1 MNMRVSA
8 SLVMI
13 LSLVTAAASAGPPR
27 RPFEA
32 PDRAAPWTA
41 LDGPVSV
48 QLRRLGI
55 EPANACSDEVFVR
68 RVFLDVIGTLPT
80 AKQARL
86 FLEDKSSN
94 KRAALIDALLE
105 QDEFADYWALK
116 WCDLLRVKSEFPI
129 NLWPNAVQAYHK
141 WIRTA
146 IVENM
151 PYDQFARAMLTS
163 SGSNFRVPTVN
174 FYRAVQGRRPRDLAQ
189 AAALA
194 FMGTRIDA
202 WPDEKRDQFAAFFS
216 RVGYKRTAEWK
227 EEIVYFETPAPD
239 APTDFVLP
247 DGRTVR
253 IAPDKDP
260 RQVFADWLITPD
272 NPSFARVVVNRIWYW
287 LLGRGIIHEPD
298 DLRPDNPPANAQLL
312 VYLEQQLVR
321 SKYDLKHIYRLILN
335 SGTYQRSCIPASDHP
350 QAEAQFAYYPL
361 RRVEAETLADA
372 LCQISGTHEEYW
384 SPIPEPF
391 TIIPP
396 ELRSIELADGSI
408 TSSFL
413 ELFGRPPRDT
423 GFIAE
428 RNDVMND
435 AQRLHMLNSSH
446 VRRKLENGQNLR
458 VLVRAGGGDPGRI
471 VEEIYLTVLSRYPTE
486 QEIDVLRRYAKIE
499 TVNRNEVAIDLIW
512 ALVNSSEFLYRH

>member
-1 MNMRVSA
+1 MNVRFIVW
-8 SLVMI
+8 LI
-13 LSLVTAAASAGPPR
+13 LMVTLVTAVARGGPPR

-32 PDRAAPWTA
+32 SDRVAPLTD
-41 LDGPVSV
+41 LDQPVFV
-48 QLRRLGI
+48 QLRRMGI
-55 EPANACSDEVFVR
+55 EPANVCSDEVFVR

-80 AKQARL
+80 AEQVRM
-86 FLEDKSSN
+86 FLDIESPR

-105 QDEFADYWALK
+105 RDEFADYWALK

-146 IVENM
+146 IDQNM
-151 PYDQFARAMLTS
+151 RYDQFARELITS

-189 AAALA
+189 AVALA
-194 FMGTRIDA
+194 FMGTRIDQ
-202 WPDEKRDQFAAFFS
+202 WPDEQRDQLAVFFS

-227 EEIVYFETPAPD
+227 EEIVHFQPAEPG
-239 APTDFVLP
+239 APTDFILP
-247 DGRTVR
+247 DGQTVSV
-253 IAPDKDP
+253 AADQDP
-260 RQVFADWLITPD
+260 REVFADWLITPD
-272 NPSFARVVVNRIWYW
+272 NPYFARVVVNRIWYW

-298 DLRPDNPPANAQLL
+298 DLRPDNPPANEQLL
-312 VYLEQQLVR
+312 IYLEQQLIR

-335 SGTYQRSCIPASDHP
+335 SGTYQRSCIAASDHA

-361 RRVEAETLADA
+361 RRLEAEVLADA
-372 LCQISGTHEEYW
+372 LCQISGTHETYW

-408 TSSFL
+408 TSAFL
-413 ELFGRPPRDT
+413 ERFGRPPRDS
-423 GFIAE
+423 GYIAE

-446 VRRKLENGQNLR
+446 VRYKLERGEKLR
-458 VLVRAGGGDPGRI
+458 ELVRSAGGDPGRI
-471 VEEIYLTVLSRYPTE
+471 VDEVYLTVLSRHPTE
-486 QEIDVLRRYAKIE
+486 QEIDVLRRYAKME
-499 TVNRNEVAIDLIW
+499 TVNRNEIAIDLIW